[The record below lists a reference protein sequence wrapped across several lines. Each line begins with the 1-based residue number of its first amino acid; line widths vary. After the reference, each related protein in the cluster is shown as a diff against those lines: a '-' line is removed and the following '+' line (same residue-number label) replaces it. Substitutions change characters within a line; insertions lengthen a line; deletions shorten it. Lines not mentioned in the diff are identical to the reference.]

1 MTAVFSELR
10 SAGLVSVRG
19 PDAQAFLHAQLT
31 SDIAGLGASRT
42 QWSGYCSPKGRLL
55 ATFLVWR
62 HDDEFLLQL
71 PESLRASIQSRLARY
86 VLRARVKLENP
97 ESRLY
102 GVWGDNARATIAN
115 VAGELP
121 SEAHH
126 VSMAEG
132 VRVARLS
139 IDRFVVVAS
148 SQRAASV
155 RAMLLSHAREAPE
168 SVWSRLD
175 IQAGVPIILPQ
186 TQEEY
191 VPQMVNLDA
200 IGGLSYTKGCYP
212 GQEIV
217 ARTHY
222 LGRLK
227 QRAYRIH
234 VPVTEPPLPG
244 DPLYSPLFGADQ
256 ASGAVLYAAP
266 SEKHGYDAL
275 AVVQT
280 SAARSGELRL
290 KSIGGPV
297 VELKSLPYTVPDEP
311 SA

>member
-10 SAGLVSVRG
+10 SAGLISVRG
-19 PDAQAFLHAQLT
+19 PDAQTFLHAQLT
-31 SDIAGLGASRT
+31 SDIAGLATSRT

-62 HDDEFLLQL
+62 HNDEFLLQL
-71 PESLRASIQSRLARY
+71 PESLRESIQSRLARY
-86 VLRARVKLENP
+86 VLRARVTFASA
-97 ESRLY
+97 ESQLY
-102 GVWGDNARATIAN
+102 GVWGDDASAAIAKL
-115 VAGELP
+115 AGQVP
-121 SEAHH
+121 SETHQVVAME
-126 VSMAEG
+126 SL
-132 VRVARLS
+132 RVARLPV
-139 IDRFVVVAS
+139 DRFVVVAS
-148 SQRAASV
+148 SQRAASM
-155 RAMLLSHAREAPE
+155 RATLLSQADEAPE

-175 IQAGVPIILPQ
+175 IEAGIPLVLPQ

-200 IGGLSYTKGCYP
+200 IGALSYTKGCYP

-256 ASGAVLYAAP
+256 SSGSVLYAAP
-266 SEKHGYDAL
+266 SRDHGYDAL

-280 SAARSGELRL
+280 SAARSGELHL
-290 KSIGGPV
+290 KSVDGPAV
-297 VELKSLPYTVPDEP
+297 DLKALPYTLPDDP
-311 SA
+311 PA